1 MDCDEIFID
10 TVNDTTFKRGIFN
23 AIVAPRPIGWIST
36 VDVDGVPN
44 LAPYSYFNLVSTLP
58 GILMFSGNTPE
69 DRALKDTV
77 ANVRATGE
85 FVFNLATL
93 PLIAAVNQSSIP
105 MAAEVDEFDAV
116 GLAKAPSRFVRPPR
130 VAATPAALECKV
142 MKILTLGDAPAESV
156 VTITFGKVVGMTLK
170 REFLDKNGY
179 FDTRAAQPVGR
190 LGGVKY
196 AVSEEPFE
204 LERKFSQAFQHL
216 Y

>member
-1 MDCDEIFID
+1 MDGDEIFID
-10 TVNDTTFKRGIFN
+10 TVNDTNFKRGIFN
-23 AIVAPRPIGWIST
+23 AIIAPRPIGWIST
-36 VDVDGVPN
+36 VDADGVPN
-44 LAPYSYFNLVSTLP
+44 LAPYSYFNLVSTFP

-93 PLIAAVNQSSIP
+93 PLIEEVNQSSVPIP
-105 MAAEVDEFDAV
+105 AHVDEFDAV
-116 GLAKAPSRFVRPPR
+116 GLAKAPSRIVRPPR

-142 MKILTLGDAPAESV
+142 MKILTLGEGPGETV
-156 VTITFGKVVGMTLK
+156 VTITFGKIVGMTIK
-170 REFLDKNGY
+170 REFLDEDGY
-179 FDTRAAQPVGR
+179 FNTRAAQPVGR

-196 AVSEEPFE
+196 AVSDEPFE
-204 LERKFSQAFQHL
+204 LERKFSQALQHL